1 MNIDKRT
8 LEGLLKLPD
17 DKLMQMIRFVTG
29 GAGGKNT
36 SPESIAGL
44 RKALAEMTD
53 ADISRAMELISAY
66 KLGKKG

>member
-29 GAGGKNT
+29 GAGGKNS

-44 RKALAEMTD
+44 R
-53 ADISRAMELISAY
+53 
-66 KLGKKG
+66 